1 MIEPNENLVVIV
13 GPPAGGKTELANA
26 LAEKFPDYKVY
37 HSDDY
42 MIHGFTESL
51 YKLMEDIQADP
62 SKKIIVEGI
71 QAARLLRKGVQTG
84 TLFADLVIEVDS
96 PQKEIRYTGRTIPGQ
111 PIKPY
116 PYSTAK
122 SVTTVFDEYKS
133 MSKREPRIIKLTT

>member
-13 GPPAGGKTELANA
+13 GPPAAGKTSVAEA

-42 MIHGFTESL
+42 MIHGFTDSM

-62 SKKIIVEGI
+62 NPKIIVEGI
-71 QAARLLRKGVQTG
+71 QAARLLRKGVQLG

-96 PQKEIRYTGRTIPGQ
+96 PQKEIRYVGRSVPGT
-111 PIKPY
+111 PDKPY
-116 PYSTAK
+116 PYGTMK
-122 SVTTVFDEYKS
+122 SVETVLNEYKA
-133 MSKREPRIIKLTT
+133 MNKREPRIIKLTT